1 MQDCQKLTLGRNSA
15 TPANTVG
22 RGRLW
27 PTLLA
32 SCGARLR
39 RSITSGGVANTTDPE
54 TTADALPTRLNPC
67 ADMAVC
73 WNTRQKPEHGRR
85 MDLPRPLELAGSGA
99 SMAVGCARCGKAPTD
114 TERRKQRG
122 STTTAQSRRCN
133 CAGTGRTARTRLD
146 STTSAAKRRTNPRWG
161 SVKRTQRQ
169 LSFGTRLSL
178 WHDTRRG
185 CLL

>member
-22 RGRLW
+22 RGRLLRT
-27 PTLLA
+27 PRA

-39 RSITSGGVANTTDPE
+39 RSTTSDGAANTTGPA
-54 TTADALPTRLNPC
+54 TMAAAFPLRLNPC
-67 ADMAVC
+67 ADLAAC

-85 MDLPRPLELAGSGA
+85 TDLPRPPALAGSAA
-99 SMAVGCARCGKAPTD
+99 STADGFARYGKAPTD
-114 TERRKQRG
+114 TAQPRPHG
-122 STTTAQSRRCN
+122 STTTAPSRLCN
-133 CAGTGRTARTRLD
+133 CDGKDRLARIRLD
-146 STTSAAKRRTNPRWG
+146 SMTSEEKRRTNRRWG
-161 SVKRTQRQ
+161 SVKRTQHP
-169 LSFGTRLSL
+169 LSFGTRLLL

>member
-1 MQDCQKLTLGRNSA
+1 MTRGRNSA
-15 TPANTVG
+15 TPANTEG
-22 RGRLW
+22 RGRLLRT
-27 PTLLA
+27 PRA

-39 RSITSGGVANTTDPE
+39 RSITSGGAASTTGPE

-67 ADMAVC
+67 ANMAVF
-73 WNTRQKPEHGRR
+73 WNTRQKPEHGRL
-85 MDLPRPLELAGSGA
+85 MDLPRPLELAGSA
-99 SMAVGCARCGKAPTD
+99 VSMAGGCARCGKAPTD

-146 STTSAAKRRTNPRWG
+146 STTSEANLRTNRRWG
-161 SVKRTQRQ
+161 SVKRTQHP
-169 LSFGTRLSL
+169 LSFGTRLLL

-185 CLL
+185 CLP

>member
-1 MQDCQKLTLGRNSA
+1 MHGRNSA

-22 RGRLW
+22 RGRSLR
-27 PTLLA
+27 THRA

-39 RSITSGGVANTTDPE
+39 RSITSGGVANTIDPE

-67 ADMAVC
+67 ADLAVC

-85 MDLPRPLELAGSGA
+85 TDFPRPPALAGSDA
-99 SMAVGCARCGKAPTD
+99 SMVVGFAKCGKAHTD
-114 TERRKQRG
+114 TGRRRQHG
-122 STTTAQSRRCN
+122 FTTTGWSRRCN
-133 CAGTGRTARTRLD
+133 FAGTDRMARTRLD
-146 STTSAAKRRTNPRWG
+146 STTSEANLRTNRRWG
-161 SVKRTQRQ
+161 SVKRTQRP
-169 LSFGTRLSL
+169 LSFGTRLLL

>member
-1 MQDCQKLTLGRNSA
+1 MQDCQELTLGRNSA
-15 TPANTVG
+15 TPANIVG

-27 PTLLA
+27 PTRLA

-39 RSITSGGVANTTDPE
+39 RSITSDGVE
-54 TTADALPTRLNPC
+54 STTAQEMMAAALPLRLTPC
-67 ADMAVC
+67 ADSAVC

-85 MDLPRPLELAGSGA
+85 MDLPRPPGLAGSAA
-99 SMAVGCARCGKAPTD
+99 SMAGGSARCGKAHTD
-114 TERRKQRG
+114 TVRQKRRG

-146 STTSAAKRRTNPRWG
+146 STTSAARRRTSRHSASAKPA
-161 SVKRTQRQ
+161 QRP
-169 LSFGTRLSL
+169 LSFGTRLSP

>member
-1 MQDCQKLTLGRNSA
+1 MQDCLKSTLGLKAA

-27 PTLLA
+27 HTHRA

-39 RSITSGGVANTTDPE
+39 RSITSGGAASTTGPE

-67 ADMAVC
+67 ASSAGC
-73 WNTRQKPEHGRR
+73 WNTRQKPAHGRR
-85 MDLPRPLELAGSGA
+85 TGLQRPLALAGSGA
-99 SMAVGCARCGKAPTD
+99 SMADGFARCGKAPTD

-133 CAGTGRTARTRLD
+133 CAGKGRQARIRLD
-146 STTSAAKRRTNPRWG
+146 SMTSAGKRRTSRRWA
-161 SVKRTQRQ
+161 SAKRMQ
-169 LSFGTRLSL
+169 LPLNFGTRLSL